1 MTVAGEAG
9 RRPKPGAPSTVP
21 IVAKRLAKQ
30 APHFRNGARA
40 AGLIFLVLVVMVVG
54 SLSMYWPTRTT
65 QSETTLWGDVD
76 NPDRVDITAWIT
88 KVDTA
93 AETISVTMTDIRPQG
108 TFLDDGGFFRDDATV
123 FTLTSLQNTTVPIKK
138 GDYSPVIE
146 QRFALVGMVT
156 DYPFDRYSAALEFH
170 VTGGPEGEELPVAV
184 TLLSTDPFFA
194 VSAAEAPS
202 QEGGSSI
209 ALNLRRSTPTLVY
222 TSFVMVL
229 MLGLAVAAATAAYYA
244 LKQRKGLLFPAC
256 SMMAGML
263 FALVPLRNAV
273 PGSPPIGSIIDFAS
287 FFIAAITIAVSL
299 ITCVAVG
306 YRVQLVKDRD
316 DDENDRLVAAAYAK
330 YLETS
335 DDDWRTTA
343 R

>member
-1 MTVAGEAG
+1 
-9 RRPKPGAPSTVP
+9 
-21 IVAKRLAKQ
+21 
-30 APHFRNGARA
+30 
-40 AGLIFLVLVVMVVG
+40 
-54 SLSMYWPTRTT
+54 MYWPTRAT
-65 QSETTLWGDVD
+65 QSETTTWGDVD
-76 NPDRVDITAWIT
+76 DPDHVEVAVWIT
-88 KVDTA
+88 KVDTGS
-93 AETISVTMTDIRPQG
+93 ETISVTTTDIRPQG
-108 TFLDDGGFFRDDATV
+108 MLADDDGFFRDDATV
-123 FTLTSLQNTTVPIKK
+123 YALTSLQNTSVAIKK

-146 QRFALVGMVT
+146 HRFALSGMVT
-156 DYPFDRYSAALEFH
+156 DYPFDRYTAALQFH
-170 VTGGPEGEELPVAV
+170 VMGGPNGTELPVVV

-194 VSAAEAPS
+194 ITPAAGPAED
-202 QEGGSSI
+202 GGIDVELS
-209 ALNLRRSTPTLVY
+209 LRRSTPTLVY

-306 YRVQLVKDRD
+306 YRVQLVKDRA
-316 DDENDRLVAAAYAK
+316 DDENDRLVTAAYAK

-335 DDDWRTTA
+335 DDDRRTTA

>member
-1 MTVAGEAG
+1 MV
-9 RRPKPGAPSTVP
+9 STVL
-21 IVAKRLAKQ
+21 IVGKRLAKRT
-30 APHFRNGARA
+30 PDLRHGARA
-40 AGLIFLVLVVMVVG
+40 AGLTAVVLLVLIVG

-65 QSETTLWGDVD
+65 QSETTTWGDAD
-76 NPDRVDITAWIT
+76 NPNRVDLTVWIT

-93 AETISVTMTDIRPQG
+93 AETISVTTTDIRPQG
-108 TFLDDGGFFRDDATV
+108 TLLDEDGFFLEDAKV
-123 FTLTSLQNTTVPIKK
+123 FTLTSLQNTTVPINK

-170 VTGGPEGEELPVAV
+170 VMGGPNGEELPVAV
-184 TLLSTDPFFA
+184 TLMSTDPFFA
-194 VSAAEAPS
+194 VSANED
-202 QEGGSSI
+202 QTQGGGANI

-229 MLGLAVAAATAAYYA
+229 MLGLAVAAGTAAYYA

-316 DDENDRLVAAAYAK
+316 DDENDRLVTAAYAK
-330 YLETS
+330 YLES
-335 DDDWRTTA
+335 NDRDQGTTA